1 MRSTWSAELR
11 DLVAGVRH
19 RLAGRD
25 LAAASA
31 TLTYFSGIAVVP
43 WLLLGVWTQTWWYGE
58 RGATQRLASLDVLVP
73 PDMGGRAPYDALV
86 TAGTGVGL
94 LVAVVL
100 LFPASFYGEGVR
112 RACLAIAP
120 QPDAWTGWRARLAM
134 VVTAVVVP
142 PLATAWFAAGEVLR
156 PLSPEAGGGGAG
168 DLVLRVLLSF
178 TATWLALGVV
188 LTWVFRAVAPG
199 RPRWWV
205 AAVGGLAT
213 GSFLAGF
220 LQGFWLFLSIPIDV
234 GLPFAGLGV
243 VGGVV
248 AVGLW
253 LYVLHFFL
261 LVGWTT
267 TQTLEDRAAR
277 GRARDGREGRADR
290 EVAA

>member
-58 RGATQRLASLDVLVP
+58 RGATQRLGSLDVLVP
-73 PDMGGRAPYDALV
+73 PDMGGRGPYDALV
-86 TAGTGVGL
+86 TAGTGAGL

-112 RACLAIAP
+112 RACLAVAP
-120 QPDAWTGWRARLAM
+120 QPDSWTGWRARLAM

-142 PLATAWFAAGEVLR
+142 PLATAWFAVGDVLR

-168 DLVLRVLLSF
+168 DLVLRVLLGF
-178 TATWLALGVV
+178 TATWLALAVV

-205 AAVGGLAT
+205 AVVGGLAT

-267 TQTLEDRAAR
+267 TQALD
-277 GRARDGREGRADR
+277 DRADR
-290 EVAA
+290 AGRGVAA

>member
-58 RGATQRLASLDVLVP
+58 RGATQRLGSLDVLVP
-73 PDMGGRAPYDALV
+73 PDMGGRGPYDALV
-86 TAGTGVGL
+86 TAGTGAGL

-112 RACLAIAP
+112 RACLAVAP
-120 QPDAWTGWRARLAM
+120 QPDSWTGWRARLAM

-142 PLATAWFAAGEVLR
+142 PLATAWFAVGDVLR

-168 DLVLRVLLSF
+168 DLVLRVLLGF
-178 TATWLALGVV
+178 TATWLALAVV

-205 AAVGGLAT
+205 AVVGGLAT

-267 TQTLEDRAAR
+267 TQALDDRA
-277 GRARDGREGRADR
+277 DRADR